1 MSKGKDPAVLFYTS
15 DFLTGVSGLTMEE
28 RGQYITLLCFQH
40 QQGPLSEK
48 QIRLSVGVISD
59 DVRAKFKVNSE
70 GLLFNERMLLESEK
84 RKAYTVSRQI
94 NGSHGGRP
102 PKTSENH
109 MDNHMD
115 NHMGNHSENENINR
129 NINIS
134 ISNNRGTNIGECSK
148 SPQMTKKCTS
158 NEVLFDRF
166 WEAYP
171 KKKAKVEARKRWDKL
186 KVTDAL
192 AQTMLDAIA
201 EQKKS
206 ADWTREAGRFI
217 PYPATWLNQG
227 RWLDELSA
235 SEPNTA
241 APPRFSDFDPNEA
254 MRCALERSYSDD

>member
-1 MSKGKDPAVLFYTS
+1 MSKDKDPAFLFYPA
-15 DFLTGVSGLTMEE
+15 DFMVGTRLFSFIQKGK
-28 RGQYITLLCFQH
+28 YIELLCLQH
-40 QQGPLSEK
+40 QQGHLSKDDIDDFCGGHDPKIFAKFTKDDNGLYYNERLEKEMAKRASYTTSQSEK
-48 QIRLSVGVISD
+48 GTKGALS
-59 DVRAKFKVNSE
+59 RWH
-70 GLLFNERMLLESEK
+70 
-84 RKAYTVSRQI
+84 
-94 NGSHGGRP
+94 SHSTAIAQP
-102 PKTSENH
+102 MSNQCP
-109 MDNHMD
+109 
-115 NHMGNHSENENINR
+115 SENENINR

-134 ISNNRGTNIGECSK
+134 FSNDRDANIGECSK

-206 ADWTREAGRFI
+206 ADWTREDGRFI

-241 APPRFSDFDPNEA
+241 VPPRFSDFDQNEA
-254 MRCALERSYSDD
+254 MRRALERSYGDE

>member
-1 MSKGKDPAVLFYTS
+1 MSKNKDPAFLFYPA
-15 DFLTGVSGLTMEE
+15 DFMVGTRLFSFTQKGK
-28 RGQYITLLCFQH
+28 YIELLCLQH
-40 QQGPLSEK
+40 QQGHLSADDIDDLCGGRDPKIFAKFTKDDTGLYYNKRLEEEMNKRASYISGQSEK
-48 QIRLSVGVISD
+48 GTKG
-59 DVRAKFKVNSE
+59 AH
-70 GLLFNERMLLESEK
+70 
-84 RKAYTVSRQI
+84 SRWH
-94 NGSHGGRP
+94 SHSTAIAQPMPEQWPG
-102 PKTSENH
+102 
-109 MDNHMD
+109 
-115 NHMGNHSENENINR
+115 ENENINR

-134 ISNNRGTNIGECSK
+134 ISSNRGTNIGECSK

-171 KKKAKVEARKRWDKL
+171 KKKAKDEARRRWDKL